1 MAIRDNYGYENA
13 KYAMLKQPSID
24 VTSAFGRAN
33 HFLDTI
39 QEGVYIEAAMPYTSR
54 YIHNVAHKMLKWL
67 DDFSDILHERHLMTI
82 YPPVPQLDEDVR
94 DMNRVFEIV
103 IQIFD
108 EVQEALESFHSACE
122 TSAMRPLAIK
132 TENLMMDVS
141 AEYTNILAMAN
152 MWERGVS
159 HSSYDNWVLHL
170 MTGDGNGED

>member
-13 KYAMLKQPSID
+13 KYALLKQPSID

-108 EVQEALESFHSACE
+108 EVQEVPRALSSLKYFYENAPQYHIICAGSLLGIALHQGTSFPVGKVDFLKFTAS
-122 TSAMRPLAIK
+122 RRIR
-132 TENLMMDVS
+132 DF
-141 AEYTNILAMAN
+141 
-152 MWERGVS
+152 
-159 HSSYDNWVLHL
+159 
-170 MTGDGNGED
+170 